1 MPDISDR
8 KTTRRSLLES
18 LKLSGPQPA
27 EALAAPLGI
36 TTMAVRQH
44 LYALR
49 DEGLLRHD
57 TRPGGRGRPA
67 KIWCLTEAANRH
79 FPDAHAELSVS
90 LIELMRQTFGDDGMQ
105 KLLAARTADQIATY
119 QALMDGATGLQE
131 RLERLAEIRTGEGYM
146 AEAIPSDEGAWML
159 IERHCPICVAAAS
172 CTGICAAE
180 MEVFRNV
187 IGPGYAV
194 TRTDHMLDGK
204 PRCAYH
210 ITPERAG

>member
-1 MPDISDR
+1 MPDFPDR
-8 KTTRRSLLES
+8 KTTRRALLES

-44 LYALR
+44 LYTLQ
-49 DEGLLRHD
+49 DEGLVRHG
-57 TRPGGRGRPA
+57 TQPGGRGRPA
-67 KIWCLTEAANRH
+67 KIWCLTEAANGY

-90 LIELMRQTFGDDGMQ
+90 LIDLMRQTFGDDGMQ

-119 QALMDGATGLQE
+119 QAAMAGATRLQD
-131 RLERLAEIRTGEGYM
+131 RLEKLADIRTREGYM
-146 AEAIPSDEGAWML
+146 AETVQSEDGSWML

-194 TRTDHMLDGK
+194 SRIDHILDGK
-204 PRCAYH
+204 SRCTYH
-210 ITPERAG
+210 ITPERDG